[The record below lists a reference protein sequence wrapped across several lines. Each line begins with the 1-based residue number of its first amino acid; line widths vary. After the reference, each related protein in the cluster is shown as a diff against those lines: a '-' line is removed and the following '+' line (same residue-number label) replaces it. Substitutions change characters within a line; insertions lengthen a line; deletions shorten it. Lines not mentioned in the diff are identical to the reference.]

1 MKKSY
6 LFLLGASLT
15 FLVACGPSAE
25 EKAADQKRI
34 DDSVAAAESA
44 MKAAEEAAMAAMAAD
59 TMAADTNAAVDT
71 AHAGHDHAH

>member
-6 LFLLGASLT
+6 LFLLCASLT

-59 TMAADTNAAVDT
+59 TMAADTTAAVDT